1 MPMDYDDN
9 DFHIQNLHLAG
20 EGSSTVSPALR
31 PYALPKFDYDDSLR
45 GNLRFDSLVE
55 NEVFLGITGQEDNQ
69 WIEEYSRGSSGI
81 EFSSSAAESR
91 RNNVWS
97 EATSSESVEM
107 LLKSVGQE
115 EGVVGE
121 TITDELDASDGPGC
135 LATIMDP
142 NLKQDDGK
150 DHVIHAQKAM
160 VPNKPQDNFSGFSA
174 SFDCEKSHITFT
186 SQPQEAQISGGELDS
201 VVLGKNCNFS
211 EERVDRI
218 CGDVNQEAEKSAF
231 ELFKKESG
239 DNLSTSEVE
248 CGDTGFTQNFSA
260 SKTGDLTKKS
270 LSSETRSIKNKETG
284 VDDPIGS
291 DIAVETLTYS
301 AEKPSVLS
309 NVESL
314 DKPSVEASIPVTES
328 SSMHEDSLATPP
340 VAGFVNVQATEDD
353 NTKSEILATRE
364 SNVSSPSK
372 VSDVQSRSVEET
384 ENDDV
389 RDSQQATSD
398 AFEVSMGSDPSE
410 MCEGSSINNLGT
422 NMTNE
427 CASAEFHAGSIINKD
442 LVACSKTPKAQSG
455 DLNKDKSLIAELSGS
470 LQVNDEIQSSEQ
482 GGICMDEDLTFNEG
496 GEVRLPS
503 DSLDQK
509 NVESTLSAEGCK
521 KPSVMAQGS
530 EDDMSI
536 LAEPGTAV
544 QSDSVS
550 SPDTPDGVQLL
561 SGSIATDYMAT
572 KSPIHGVS
580 SVHHDNEKKEEAGFF
595 GDGTSGDESPKVASM
610 IDCAA
615 VEPLPVVEK
624 SASTDRDGNV
634 VHQMAGH
641 CARPVDNNHAIMSEQ
656 TQEAN
661 PDGLGCSTTSVMS
674 SLPFNS
680 SAKVG
685 DIGEAGGLQDP
696 KESISGYHRAAPLS
710 LAAEQQISTEVVP
723 PSECD
728 ASHKRDNEDSSS
740 SVDKTQYVS
749 PSNTNNTELLQS
761 TKVTHEM
768 AEGAIYENASLL
780 EVTEDL
786 KGKMQS
792 VSSNIDIRRDK
803 SSTFEVTTTAAL
815 EQTGKG
821 QQSFPAI
828 QACNMSMNMEGS
840 SINSSS
846 SILDPQK
853 PEEVRHAIPQNPVSA
868 TIQVGSKGN
877 SERKTRRKS
886 VGKESAKNSNRL
898 KETTPRQSGRIEKS
912 SVRLTSSATGHAIQ
926 FEELKPQEKIECS
939 IKKPS
944 GILPIPTSNLPDL
957 NNSTAIFKQ
966 PFTDNQ
972 QVQLRAQILVYGS
985 LISGSPPEE
994 AHMIAAF
1001 GQSDGGRETWEGA
1014 WHACV
1019 ERVHGKKSQAN
1030 NPSTLMQSRS
1040 DLKDVGHRT
1049 PDPGIKHSSF
1059 PSKVLSSPLG
1069 GASNKGTPSVISPL
1083 IPLSSPLW
1091 NISTP
1096 SSVGFPSSSMTRS
1109 ALHDYRQSFSPLHP
1123 YQAPPVQNSSGHNP
1137 PWLSQGPFAGQWVAS
1152 SPVSAFNA
1160 GARFSAL
1167 PITEAVKLTPAK
1179 VSGGPGI
1186 KHTYSIPV
1194 VHSAGPSVF
1203 SGASSLSDAKKTTAS
1218 SGQASSDSKSRKRK
1232 KNTAT
1237 VADQTSV
1244 PRQALLA
1251 SVTAPP
1257 VALLHQVTHSEGYN
1271 RAPLLAENQTVSITA
1286 PVVSS
1291 IFSTSVTV
1299 STPASIKSKS
1309 SPGRFLSVLSTHE
1322 HPRFRDKKV
1331 ENVGIS
1337 EQTLNKVE
1345 KCKLQAEDAGVHA
1358 AAAAKTCQSST
1369 DSKTLKKKK
1378 MTTSLDVNQ
1387 ASVPR
1392 QAPVASIT
1400 GPVIGYLPHL
1410 FRTEDHSQIL
1420 LLAPNQT
1427 DSVTAP
1433 VVCSPFPMSVAMSTP
1448 LPITSKSSPGRFTKV
1463 VYPASTLGY
1472 PKPGYQNMEKAVAAE
1487 ETLSKVKE
1495 SKLQAENAALL
1506 AAAEVSHCQ
1515 GVWSRLEKQ
1524 RRSGVVS
1531 DDEVNLMS
1539 STVSVAAAT
1548 IAKMAAAAAKIASDV
1563 AEQARLMADEVFLSR
1578 KAENLDQ
1585 SSIIS
1590 HPKDTPASSLKSM
1603 DKSNHPNSII
1613 SAAREAARRRI
1624 QAASAASKHAENLDA
1639 IVKAAELAAEAVS
1652 QAGKIVAMGDLSDL
1666 RKLVEA
1672 GPEGYLKT
1680 SQLAHDQQGEV
1691 SGHLNSITDRQKVEA
1706 APNMCTKE
1714 IHTLKRGL
1722 VLQEPSVYLAE
1733 NEMMVIDDLSGS
1745 ITGNER
1751 DTRIPRAHK
1760 GPNLSKAAGVAPETD
1775 TGSLHADVYKDDDK
1789 YKGAWLMAKVLSLKD
1804 EKALLCYSEIQSSDE
1819 GSEKLKEW
1827 VPPEV
1832 EIEGNK
1838 VPRVRIARSMTTMG
1852 YEGTRKRRRTAVTD
1866 YSWSS
1871 GDRVDV
1877 WMQDCWREGVVMEPN
1892 KIDLT
1897 SIAVQFPA
1905 LGETLV
1911 VRSWHIRPTLVWKDK
1926 KWIEWSSLKG
1936 GCASEGETPKEK
1948 RMKLA
1953 SPVKDKGKDKSPKI
1967 VDLVESGRH
1976 EELGT
1981 LPLSAQESSFNVGKS
1996 TRDENNLRK
2005 MRSGLQKEGA
2015 RVIFG
2020 VPKPGKKQ
2028 KFMDV
2033 SKHYVA
2039 DGSKKNN
2046 TANDPIKFARYL
2058 KPQAPGAHGWK
2069 LNSRNDARE
2078 TQVAETKSR
2087 LKSRKP
2093 PVPSFR
2099 TLTQKDNNPKST
2111 TRDSEMTDKSDSD
2124 VEKQK
2129 EFVSS
2134 SNTKGPALDV
2144 PKKDFSFT
2152 SIPKSEHLNKGKLVP
2167 AEGKTAKVEVKEK
2180 SIPEVIEPRRSN
2192 RRIQPTSRLLEGLQ
2206 SSLTISKIPSVS
2218 HASQR
2223 SHNKG
2228 IPAMMGDRMEMIL
2241 ASSRQVGDVG
2251 LRLQEDCLTI

>member
-1 MPMDYDDN
+1 
-9 DFHIQNLHLAG
+9 
-20 EGSSTVSPALR
+20 
-31 PYALPKFDYDDSLR
+31 
-45 GNLRFDSLVE
+45 
-55 NEVFLGITGQEDNQ
+55 
-69 WIEEYSRGSSGI
+69 
-81 EFSSSAAESR
+81 
-91 RNNVWS
+91 
-97 EATSSESVEM
+97 
-107 LLKSVGQE
+107 
-115 EGVVGE
+115 
-121 TITDELDASDGPGC
+121 
-135 LATIMDP
+135 MDP

-160 VPNKPQDNFSGFSA
+160 APNKPRDNYSGFSA
-174 SFDCEKSHITFT
+174 SFDYEESHITFT
-186 SQPQEAQISGGELDS
+186 SQSQEAQISGGELDS

-218 CGDVNQEAEKSAF
+218 CGDVNQEAENSAF
-231 ELFKKESG
+231 ELSKKELG
-239 DNLSTSEVE
+239 DDLSTSKVE
-248 CGDTGFTQNFSA
+248 CEDTGFTQNFSA
-260 SKTGDLTKKS
+260 SKTSDLTKKS
-270 LSSETRSIKNKETG
+270 SSSEASSIKNKETS
-284 VDDPIGS
+284 VDNPIGS
-291 DIAVETLTYS
+291 DIRVETLTYN

-314 DKPSVEASIPVTES
+314 DKPSIEASIPVTES
-328 SSMHEDSLATPP
+328 TSMYEDSLATPP
-340 VAGFVNVQATEDD
+340 VAGFVNVQAAEDD
-353 NTKSEILATRE
+353 NTEAEILATPE
-364 SNVSSPSK
+364 SNIRSPSK
-372 VSDVQSRSVEET
+372 VSDVQSRVEET
-384 ENDDV
+384 ENADV

-398 AFEVSMGSDPSE
+398 AFEVSVGSDPSE
-410 MCEGSSINNLGT
+410 MCKGSSIINLGANLT
-422 NMTNE
+422 SK
-427 CASAEFHAGSIINKD
+427 CSLAKFHAGSIINKD
-442 LVACSKTPKAQSG
+442 LVVCSKTPKAQSG
-455 DLNKDKSLIAELSGS
+455 DFNKDKNLSTKLSGS
-470 LQVNDEIQSSEQ
+470 VQVNDEIRSSEQ
-482 GGICMDEDLTFNEG
+482 SGICMDEDVTFNEG
-496 GEVRLPS
+496 GDVRLSS
-503 DSLDQK
+503 DSSDMDIEIVGALDQK
-509 NVESTLSAEGCK
+509 KVESTLSAEDCK
-521 KPSVMAQGS
+521 KPFVMAQGS
-530 EDDMSI
+530 EDDMTI
-536 LAEPGTAV
+536 LAEPGAAV
-544 QSDSVS
+544 ESDSVS
-550 SPDTPDGVQLL
+550 SPDTPDGVHLL
-561 SGSIATDYMAT
+561 SGSIATDYIAT
-572 KSPIHGVS
+572 KSPIDGLS
-580 SVHHDNEKKEEAGFF
+580 SVHHDNEKKKEAGFL
-595 GDGTSGDESPKVASM
+595 GDGSSGDESPKVASM
-610 IDCAA
+610 IDCAS
-615 VEPLPVVEK
+615 EERLSVVEK
-624 SASTDRDGNV
+624 RASSDHDGNI
-634 VHQMAGH
+634 VHGMAGH
-641 CARPVDNNHAIMSEQ
+641 CAPPIENIKAIMSER
-656 TQEAN
+656 TQEPN
-661 PDGLGCSTTSVMS
+661 PDDLGCSTTSMMS
-674 SLPFNS
+674 FLPFDS
-680 SAKVG
+680 SGKVG
-685 DIGEAGGLQDP
+685 DSVEAGGLEDP
-696 KESISGYHRAAPLS
+696 KESMSGYHRAAPLS
-710 LAAEQQISTEVVP
+710 LAVNLSAEQQISTDVVL

-728 ASHKRDNEDSSS
+728 GNHKRHDEDSSA
-740 SVDKTQYVS
+740 SVDKPRSVS
-749 PSNTNNTELLQS
+749 LSNTNNTELPRS
-761 TKVTHEM
+761 AKVTHEM
-768 AEGAIYENASLL
+768 AE
-780 EVTEDL
+780 VTEDM

-792 VSSNIDIRRDK
+792 VSSDIDIGREK
-803 SSTFEVTTTAAL
+803 SFSFEIGTIAGL

-821 QQSFPAI
+821 RQAFPAI
-828 QACNMSMNMEGS
+828 QACNMSTNKEGS

-846 SILDPQK
+846 SILDPRK
-853 PEEVRHAIPQNPVSA
+853 PDEVCLAIPQNPASA
-868 TIQVGSKGN
+868 TIQVGAKGN

-886 VGKESAKNSNRL
+886 VGKESAKNGNRL
-898 KETTPRQSGRIEKS
+898 KETTPRQSGKVEKS
-912 SVRLTSSATGHAIQ
+912 SAMLTSSATGHAIQ

-939 IKKPS
+939 IIKPS

-957 NNSTAIFKQ
+957 NTSTAIFQQ

-994 AHMIAAF
+994 PHMIAAF

-1014 WHACV
+1014 WHACL

-1040 DLKDVGHRT
+1040 DLKDVGQRT
-1049 PDPGIKHSSF
+1049 PDPGVKHSSF
-1059 PSKVLSSPLG
+1059 PSKVLSSPIG
-1069 GASNKGTPSVISPL
+1069 GASNKGTPSPVVNPL

-1096 SSVGFPSSSMTRS
+1096 SCVGFPSGGMPRS

-1123 YQAPPVQNSSGHNP
+1123 YQAPAVQNSSGHNP

-1167 PITEAVKLTPAK
+1167 PITEAVKLTPVK
-1179 VSGGPGI
+1179 ISGGPGI
-1186 KHTYSIPV
+1186 KHTYSMPV

-1203 SGASSLSDAKKTTAS
+1203 SGASSLSDAKKNTVS

-1232 KNTAT
+1232 KVTAS

-1257 VALLHQVTHSEGYN
+1257 VAPLHQVTHTEGYN
-1271 RAPLLAENQTVSITA
+1271 RVPLLAENQTASIMA

-1299 STPASIKSKS
+1299 STPASVKSKS
-1309 SPGRFLSVLSTHE
+1309 SPGRLLSVLSTHE
-1322 HPRFRDKKV
+1322 HPRFRDSKV

-1337 EQTLNKVE
+1337 EETLNKVVE
-1345 KCKLQAEDAGVHA
+1345 CKLQAEDAGVHA
-1358 AAAAKTCQSST
+1358 AVAAAKTCQSS
-1369 DSKTLKKKK
+1369 DSKTIKKKK
-1378 MTTSLDVNQ
+1378 VTTSLAVNQ

-1392 QAPVASIT
+1392 QATGASVT
-1400 GPVIGYLPHL
+1400 GSVIGYLPHL
-1410 FRTEDHSQIL
+1410 FRTEGHSQIL

-1433 VVCSPFPMSVAMSTP
+1433 VVCSPFPTSVAMSTP
-1448 LPITSKSSPGRFTKV
+1448 LSISKSSPGRFPA
-1463 VYPASTLGY
+1463 VYPASTHGY
-1472 PKPGYQNMEKAVAAE
+1472 PKPEYQNMEKAIAAE
-1487 ETLSKVKE
+1487 ETLSKVQE

-1506 AAAEVSHCQ
+1506 AAAEVSRCQ

-1531 DDEVNLMS
+1531 DDEANLMS

-1563 AEQARLMADEVFLSR
+1563 AEQARLMADEVFLSS
-1578 KAENLDQ
+1578 KTENFDQ
-1585 SSIIS
+1585 SSNMS
-1590 HPKDTPASSLKSM
+1590 HPNVIKDAPASILKCV

-1639 IVKAAELAAEAVS
+1639 IIKAAELAAEAVS
-1652 QAGKIVAMGDLSDL
+1652 QAGKIVAMGDLSDF
-1666 RKLVEA
+1666 RELVEA
-1672 GPEGYLKT
+1672 GPEGYLK
-1680 SQLAHDQQGEV
+1680 
-1691 SGHLNSITDRQKVEA
+1691 NVEA

-1714 IHTLKRGL
+1714 SHTLKRGL
-1722 VLQEPSVYLAE
+1722 ALQEPPVHLAA
-1733 NEMMVIDDLSGS
+1733 NQMMVIDGLSDS
-1745 ITGNER
+1745 IEK

-1760 GPNLSKAAGVAPETD
+1760 GTNLSKAAGVAPETD
-1775 TGSLHADVYKDDDK
+1775 TGSLHADVSQDMSQSTSGAWEEHNIKEGCLVEVYKEDDK
-1789 YKGAWLMAKVLSLKD
+1789 YEGAWLTAKVLSLKD

-1827 VPPEV
+1827 VPLEV
-1832 EIEGNK
+1832 EGNK
-1838 VPRVRIARSMTTMG
+1838 IPRVRIAHPMTLMG
-1852 YEGTRKRRRTAVTD
+1852 FEGTRKRRRTAVTD
-1866 YSWSS
+1866 YSWSN

-1877 WMQDCWREGVVMEPN
+1877 RMQDCWREGVVMEPN

-1897 SIAVQFPA
+1897 SISVQFPA
-1905 LGETLV
+1905 QGETLV
-1911 VRSWHIRPTLVWKDK
+1911 VRSWHVRPTLIWKDK

-1948 RMKLA
+1948 RMKLG
-1953 SPVKDKGKDKSPKI
+1953 SPVKDKGKDKSPKN

-1996 TRDENNLRK
+1996 TRDESKLRT
-2005 MRSGLQKEGA
+2005 MSGLQKEGA

-2069 LNSRNDARE
+2069 LNSRNDVRE
-2078 TQVAETKSR
+2078 NQVAETKSR

-2099 TLTQKDNNPKST
+2099 TLTQKDNNAKST
-2111 TRDSEMTDKSDSD
+2111 TRDSEMTDKSEDIVSD
-2124 VEKQK
+2124 AENQT
-2129 EFVSS
+2129 EFGSS
-2134 SNTKGPALDV
+2134 SNTVDVSKGPLHA
-2144 PKKDFSFT
+2144 PKKAFSFT

-2167 AEGKTAKVEVKEK
+2167 AEGKTAKVEVKDK
-2180 SIPEVIEPRRSN
+2180 TVPEVIEPRRSN

-2223 SHNKG
+2223 SHNKVTYRG
-2228 IPAMMGDRMEMIL
+2228 N
-2241 ASSRQVGDVG
+2241 SSNDG
-2251 LRLQEDCLTI
+2251 